1 MGSFISHIIELA
13 GTHVAG
19 EANNTEGSAVKMTAK
34 SKAMRILVV
43 DDEQDIAD
51 LYAMWLEAE
60 YETTVAY
67 DGTSALNRVDG
78 TTDLVLLD
86 RQMPGASGDQVLEE
100 IDERGIDCR
109 VVMVT
114 AVDPDFDIVEM
125 PFDDYLTKPVTREEL
140 LEVVEEMQNR
150 ESYDDQLQEYFA
162 VVSKKATLESEKNP
176 AELEGSEAYA
186 AINDR
191 VAQLAEQADEH
202 AAEVSD
208 FESLLRDL
216 PGDE

>member
-1 MGSFISHIIELA
+1 M
-13 GTHVAG
+13 AG
-19 EANNTEGSAVKMTAK
+19 EANDREGPAVEMTTQ
-34 SKAMRILVV
+34 SKAMHILVV
-43 DDEQDIAD
+43 DDERDIAD

-67 DGTSALNRVDG
+67 DGTSALDRVDD
-78 TTDLVLLD
+78 TTDLVFLD

-100 IDERGIDCR
+100 IDERGVDCR

-140 LEVVEEMQNR
+140 LATVDEMQNR
-150 ESYDDQLQEYFA
+150 DSYDDQVQEYFA

-176 AELEGSEAYA
+176 AELERSEEYT
-186 AINDR
+186 AINER

-208 FESLLRDL
+208 FESLLHDL
-216 PGDE
+216 PGEK

>member
-1 MGSFISHIIELA
+1 M
-13 GTHVAG
+13 AG
-19 EANNTEGSAVKMTAK
+19 EANDREGPAVEMTTQ
-34 SKAMRILVV
+34 SKAMHILVV
-43 DDEQDIAD
+43 DDERDIAD

-67 DGTSALNRVDG
+67 DGTSALDRVDD
-78 TTDLVLLD
+78 TTDLVFLD

-100 IDERGIDCR
+100 IDERGVDCR
-109 VVMVT
+109 IVMVT

-140 LEVVEEMQNR
+140 LATVDEMQNR
-150 ESYDDQLQEYFA
+150 DSYDDQVQEYFA

-176 AELEGSEAYA
+176 AELERSEEYT
-186 AINDR
+186 AINER

-208 FESLLRDL
+208 FESLLHDL
-216 PGDE
+216 PGEK